1 MTIKEA
7 TEIIEKHNAWRCG
20 DDSEMEHPAI
30 ITQALNVLIRVARER
45 VDNENN
51 KN

>member
-7 TEIIEKHNAWRCG
+7 IEIIEKHNAWRCG
-20 DDSEMEHPAI
+20 DSEMRHPAV